1 MCLFWMETF
10 HSTFFCFVL
19 HVCELLLLLW
29 MSQSIETNMDYKKD
43 TFGIDLGDNFE
54 INLFEISKNRMEYLS
69 E

>member
-1 MCLFWMETF
+1 
-10 HSTFFCFVL
+10 
-19 HVCELLLLLW
+19 
-29 MSQSIETNMDYKKD
+29 MDYKKD